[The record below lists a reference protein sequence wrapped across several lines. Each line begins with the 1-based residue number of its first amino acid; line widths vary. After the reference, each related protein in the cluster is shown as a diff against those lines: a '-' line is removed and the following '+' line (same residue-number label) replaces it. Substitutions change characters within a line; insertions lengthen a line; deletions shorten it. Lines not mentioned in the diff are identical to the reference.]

1 MKEEKILKDG
11 FSILNSMISATF
23 TRYNDLTE
31 EEFLERLK
39 VSPELSEDRVVK
51 SGIYN
56 ILMEL
61 TKEIFRLQ
69 QKTDLSHGMIKLHL
83 EEKQNEQKK

>member
-1 MKEEKILKDG
+1 
-11 FSILNSMISATF
+11 MISATF

-31 EEFLERLK
+31 EEFLEKLK
-39 VSPELSEDRVVK
+39 VSTELSEDRVIK

-61 TKEIFRLQ
+61 TKEMFRLQ
-69 QKTDLSHGMIKLHL
+69 QRTNLSHSMIKLHL
-83 EEKQNEQKK
+83 EEKQNEQKN

>member
-1 MKEEKILKDG
+1 
-11 FSILNSMISATF
+11 MISATF

-31 EEFLERLK
+31 EEFLEKLK
-39 VSPELSEDRVVK
+39 VSNELSEDRVIK

-61 TKEIFRLQ
+61 TKEMFRLQ
-69 QKTDLSHGMIKLHL
+69 QRTNLSHSMIKLHL
-83 EEKQNEQKK
+83 EEKQNEQKN